1 MAEARACRCLPIALL
16 AVWLWT
22 TACGTRVDSPA
33 AAVSPSAF
41 SGFVPA
47 AGTGVVGDTGAV
59 TTPTSSWSLQPSDDG
74 SPGLHATSPPGA
86 GHPAPG
92 TRDAARSSG
101 PGTIPAPNN
110 AGGAVKAEPSKS
122 ARPVTAAPPRHGLG
136 GLTPEVP
143 ADPSQLPPVVIAS
156 VGTLSGPVGAT
167 VASVAKGAQLW
178 VKHINQKGG
187 LNGHQVNLVLFDDG
201 GDSARHRS
209 QVQEAIERHKAIAF
223 LANVEVV
230 TGHASIEYITSKRV
244 PVVGSDT
251 ANEYFYNTSPMYFP
265 QASHGELMVL
275 SAIAGPGGLLIP
287 EGKTKLGTLACV
299 EAEVC
304 RAANPIWEKFAKRIG
319 WDLVY
324 QTNASLGQP
333 DFTAQCLAARNAG
346 VQFFMA
352 AIDPNSMDRIIASCL
367 RQGYHPVFGELQAMA
382 ADSQKGD
389 PKFEGI
395 VATSN
400 VFPYFQS
407 GTPATDEFQEAMRT
421 LGRDTAKPGVGLA
434 QGWVAGKLL
443 EKAATHLPEPP
454 TSAAILAGL
463 WSIRDDTLGGLTNPI
478 TFMQDQPAKPQGCW
492 YDMTIRNGQW
502 KAPNGFRL
510 NCWRG

>member
-1 MAEARACRCLPIALL
+1 MAEARVAHCVPIALL
-16 AVWLWT
+16 AIWVWT

-33 AAVSPSAF
+33 AVTSPSAA
-41 SGFVPA
+41 SRSVPA
-47 AGTGVVGDTGAV
+47 AGTGVDGDEGAV
-59 TTPTSSWSLQPSDDG
+59 TTPPSSGLLQPSDDG
-74 SPGLHATSPPGA
+74 SPSWPATSPPGA
-86 GHPAPG
+86 GRPVPG
-92 TRDAARSSG
+92 PRDGARSSG
-101 PGTIPAPNN
+101 PGGIPATNN
-110 AGGAVKAEPSKS
+110 AGGVVKAEPSRI
-122 ARPVTAAPPRHGLG
+122 AGTNAAAPPNPRSGV
-136 GLTPEVP
+136 LTPEVP
-143 ADPSQLPPVVIAS
+143 AVSSQLSPVVIAS

-167 VASVAKGAQLW
+167 VGPVAKGAQLW

-187 LNGHQVNLVLFDDG
+187 LKGHQVKMVLFDDG

-209 QVQEAIERHKAIAF
+209 QVQEAIEQHKAIAF
-223 LANVEVV
+223 LANAEVV
-230 TGHASIEYITSKRV
+230 TGHSSIEYITSKRV

-251 ANEYFYNTSPMYFP
+251 ANQYFYNTSPMFFP
-265 QASHGELMVL
+265 QATHGELMIL
-275 SAIAGPGGLLIP
+275 SAIAGPGELLIP

-304 RAANPIWEKFAKRIG
+304 RAANPIWERFAKKIG

-346 VQFFMA
+346 VQFFVA
-352 AIDPNSMDRIIASCL
+352 AIDSNSMDRIIASCL

-382 ADSQKGD
+382 VDSQKDD

-421 LGRDTAKPGVGLA
+421 LGRGTAEAGVGLA

-443 EKAATHLPEPP
+443 EKAGASLPEPP

-463 WSIRDDTLGGLTNPI
+463 WSITDDALGGLTHPL
-478 TFMQDQPAKPQGCW
+478 TFIREQPTKPQGCW
-492 YDMTIRNGQW
+492 FDMTIRNGQW
-502 KAPNGFRL
+502 KALNGFRL